1 MLFLPPI
8 DSLPRDSTAR
18 GFSWSRRLGI
28 ACWVLLFACPWGV
41 PLWAVD
47 PAEIP
52 TGPGCLLLSNGAVL
66 SGKLKVLGDQIE
78 VQIDANA
85 RVTVRASEVRCVGKE
100 IRELYE
106 FQRARTPR
114 MGPGEHLHFA
124 TWCIDNGLL
133 EEAEEHYQALEQK
146 IPGHPKLR
154 LLEAR
159 YRGRLLKDPVTRSAF
174 SLPPNPSQVVAAGA
188 TDSSAAGMDRQ
199 VEELSRQPLIA
210 NGYRDIVLPLMR
222 NRCGSSGCHG
232 NQTRTAILFP
242 PAASQSFKSFQS
254 SLTAVLHYL
263 RSQPEGTEAFIAKAT
278 SIHASQKTPAID
290 PSHAAD
296 RIHVESLSRWA
307 ATVQQAIDTQNSS
320 GVQTATDRQT
330 SNATMP
336 AVQSAVGS
344 GPSAEGVS
352 TAQWQTATPPSS
364 QSPTLLDPESEW
376 RKLEGWIRQLE
387 EKERQMGTGDPFDP
401 QQFNQQFARRPLDP
415 GKGR

>member
-1 MLFLPPI
+1 
-8 DSLPRDSTAR
+8 
-18 GFSWSRRLGI
+18 
-28 ACWVLLFACPWGV
+28 
-41 PLWAVD
+41 
-47 PAEIP
+47 
-52 TGPGCLLLSNGAVL
+52 
-66 SGKLKVLGDQIE
+66 
-78 VQIDANA
+78 
-85 RVTVRASEVRCVGKE
+85 
-100 IRELYE
+100 
-106 FQRARTPR
+106 
-114 MGPGEHLHFA
+114 
-124 TWCIDNGLL
+124 
-133 EEAEEHYQALEQK
+133 
-146 IPGHPKLR
+146 
-154 LLEAR
+154 
-159 YRGRLLKDPVTRSAF
+159 
-174 SLPPNPSQVVAAGA
+174 
-188 TDSSAAGMDRQ
+188 
-199 VEELSRQPLIA
+199 
-210 NGYRDIVLPLMR
+210 MR

-232 NQTRTAILFP
+232 NQTRTTILFP

-307 ATVQQAIDTQNSS
+307 ATVQQAIETQNSS

-344 GPSAEGVS
+344 GPSAGGVS

-364 QSPTLLDPESEW
+364 QSPTLLDPE
-376 RKLEGWIRQLE
+376 LE